1 MACGVRKAQQL
12 EIYSLFLGVGLPL
25 PEHGVVY
32 GQDVGDGRVLGL
44 STLNPVQVPN
54 ALLGQQ
60 PALCLCQRHGLGDPL
75 RVLAR
80 GFPLVHNLTLSLR
93 VGRPVFLLVF
103 FVRWSYLAG
112 LLQTVQSQRRNVKPS
127 FSQGFHFI
135 GCQGSLT
142 VRGGDPRNGW
152 RVYGKTMIQRLLR
165 RYSLTNAG
173 VLNVDCGPRWG
184 VRNRKGLRP
193 RVLTRLLDN
202 RGLWA
207 VVE

>member
-1 MACGVRKAQQL
+1 MNIILSKPTFVDNYIQMACRVHRERLG
-12 EIYSLFLGVGLPL
+12 SLFLGIGLPL

-32 GQDVGDGRVLGL
+32 GQDVGDGCVLGL
-44 STLNPVQVPN
+44 STLDSVQVPDT
-54 ALLGQQ
+54 LLGQQ
-60 PALCLCQRHGLGDPL
+60 SALCLCQRHGLGDPL

-112 LLQTVQSQRRNVKPS
+112 LLQTVQRQRRNVEPS

-142 VRGGDPRNGW
+142 VRSCDPRNRW
-152 RVYGKTMIQRLLR
+152 CVYGKTMIQRLLGS
-165 RYSLTNAG
+165 YPLTTAG

-184 VRNRKGLRP
+184 VRNRECLRP
-193 RVLTRLLDN
+193 
-202 RGLWA
+202 
-207 VVE
+207 